1 MATQQGNIFLL
12 AGAGALLLMSG
23 KKKKKRSKPKEDL
36 PQEEEEVEDLDDDED
51 DEDDDE
57 SEIIFDTDD
66 DDLDEDEGEG
76 EEEDEDVP
84 SSSEESVVSKY
95 LDPSGRAH
103 LGRLYQ
109 IKIGDSPL
117 EICREALFGSRE
129 PVVDA
134 GMRQAAMDLL
144 VRIDCGPWNQ
154 ALYGVE
160 LNKLTPGHAEID
172 GYWTQRGVSFDP
184 IYQDN
189 FARMSEGL
197 GASGAGGGQ
206 FALIWIP
213 MINLDKY
220 DMEGVVS
227 TEGMHYPDT
236 ADGIGGSMID
246 PPKEITDLGFDSV
259 EERTVG
265 CDLPEGDFRKTI
277 VAS

>member
-1 MATQQGNIFLL
+1 MATQQGKIFLL
-12 AGAGALLLMSG
+12 AGAGALLMMSG
-23 KKKKKRSKPKEDL
+23 KKKRNRSKSKVDI
-36 PQEEEEVEDLDDDED
+36 PQEEEDNLDDDAEV
-51 DEDDDE
+51 
-57 SEIIFDTDD
+57 IFDVDD
-66 DDLDEDEGEG
+66 DDLDEEEGESEG
-76 EEEDEDVP
+76 DEDVAP
-84 SSSEESVVSKY
+84 PAPEGFDVSKY
-95 LDPSGRAH
+95 LDPHGRAQ

-117 EICREALFGSRE
+117 AICREALFGSRE

-160 LNKLTPGHAEID
+160 LTKLTPGHAQID

-189 FARMSEGL
+189 LARLSEGL
-197 GASGAGGGQ
+197 GASGASGGH
-206 FALIWIP
+206 FALIMIP

-236 ADGIGGSMID
+236 EDGIGGSMID
-246 PPKEITDLGFDSV
+246 PPKEITDLGFESV

>member
-1 MATQQGNIFLL
+1 MATQQGKIFLL
-12 AGAGALLLMSG
+12 AGAGALLFMSG
-23 KKKKKRSKPKEDL
+23 KKKKKRSKAKVDP
-36 PQEEEEVEDLDDDED
+36 PQEEEEEEEEDLDDDGEV
-51 DEDDDE
+51 
-57 SEIIFDTDD
+57 IFDTDD
-66 DDLDEDEGEG
+66 DDLDEG
-76 EEEDEDVP
+76 EDEAEDEPVDDAP
-84 SSSEESVVSKY
+84 PSEESAVTKY
-95 LDPSGRAH
+95 LDPHGRAQ

-160 LNKLTPGHAEID
+160 LTKLTPGHAQID

-184 IYQDN
+184 IYVDN
-189 FARMSEGL
+189 FVRMSEGL
-197 GASGAGGGQ
+197 GASGAGGGD

-213 MINLDKY
+213 MISLDKY
-220 DMEGVVS
+220 DMEGVIS
-227 TEGMHYPDT
+227 TEGMHHPDT
-236 ADGIGGSMID
+236 EDGIGGSMID
-246 PPKEITDLGFDSV
+246 PPKEITDLGFESV

>member
-1 MATQQGNIFLL
+1 MATQQGKIFLL
-12 AGAGALLLMSG
+12 AGAGALLMMSG
-23 KKKKKRSKPKEDL
+23 KKKKKRSKAKVDI
-36 PQEEEEVEDLDDDED
+36 PQEEEEDLDDDGEV
-51 DEDDDE
+51 
-57 SEIIFDTDD
+57 IFDADD
-66 DDLDEDEGEG
+66 DDLDDGEG
-76 EEEDEDVP
+76 DDVVP
-84 SSSEESVVSKY
+84 PAPEESAVTKY
-95 LDPSGRAH
+95 LDPHGRAH

-129 PVVDA
+129 PVVDT

-144 VRIDCGPWNQ
+144 VRID
-154 ALYGVE
+154 
-160 LNKLTPGHAEID
+160 
-172 GYWTQRGVSFDP
+172 DP

-189 FARMSEGL
+189 FVRMSEGL
-197 GASGAGGGQ
+197 GASGAGGGD

-236 ADGIGGSMID
+236 EDGIGGSMID
-246 PPKEITDLGFDSV
+246 PPKEITDLGFESV

>member
-1 MATQQGNIFLL
+1 MATQQGKIFLL
-12 AGAGALLLMSG
+12 AGAGALLMMSG
-23 KKKKKRSKPKEDL
+23 KKKKKRSKAEVDI
-36 PQEEEEVEDLDDDED
+36 PQEEEEEEDLDDDGEP
-51 DEDDDE
+51 
-57 SEIIFDTDD
+57 IFDTDD
-66 DDLDEDEGEG
+66 DDLDDGEEDDD
-76 EEEDEDVP
+76 EEEDVVP
-84 SSSEESVVSKY
+84 PAPEESAVTKY
-95 LDPSGRAH
+95 LDPHGRAQ

-160 LNKLTPGHAEID
+160 LTKLTPGHAQID

-184 IYQDN
+184 IYKGN
-189 FARMSEGL
+189 FDRMSEGL
-197 GASGAGGGQ
+197 GASGAGGGD

-236 ADGIGGSMID
+236 EDGIGGSMID
-246 PPKEITDLGFDSV
+246 PPKEITDLGFESV